1 MTRPSTT
8 KRAAQMTV
16 WLIDRV
22 IALDPT
28 DPAEAVARPAPPPAR
43 LWFANPMAWVAL
55 ALVAAYRRGVPM
67 TRRPVCR
74 FTPSCSVYMST
85 SIRKYGLWNGG
96 RRGLHRL
103 RRCTGFVPG
112 GEDLP

>member
-1 MTRPSTT
+1 MRGIAV
-8 KRAAQMTV
+8 R
-16 WLIDRV
+16 LIDVV
-22 IALDPT
+22 ISLDVSN
-28 DPAEAVARPAPPPAR
+28 PAEAVARAAPPRAR
-43 LWFANPMAWVAL
+43 FWFLNPLAWLAL
-55 ALVAAYRRGVPM
+55 ATIGIYRKLVPAQRR
-67 TRRPVCR
+67 RACR
-74 FTPSCSVYMST
+74 FTPTCSTYMGL